1 MALATQVVLLCT
13 LSSTQCHRFTLTI
26 AQRADVS
33 PVLALVATDKVEFA
47 VRPPHDATTRQRVA
61 LVLIIIIIIIIII
74 IMVWLRHGGGLRLP
88 CGRGRAARGQIGMH
102 SSCAMCWGCAASQS
116 PCPADAADSS
126 GCSPR
131 TDNSIPACAGQI
143 TERHEFPSFG
153 VNRAQV
159 RLPSMLT

>member
-1 MALATQVVLLCT
+1 MALATQVVVLCT

-116 PCPADAADSS
+116 PCQLML
-126 GCSPR
+126 
-131 TDNSIPACAGQI
+131 QI
-143 TERHEFPSFG
+143 RLVARHGLTIQYLRVRAKSQRDMSF
-153 VNRAQV
+153 
-159 RLPSMLT
+159 RLSE